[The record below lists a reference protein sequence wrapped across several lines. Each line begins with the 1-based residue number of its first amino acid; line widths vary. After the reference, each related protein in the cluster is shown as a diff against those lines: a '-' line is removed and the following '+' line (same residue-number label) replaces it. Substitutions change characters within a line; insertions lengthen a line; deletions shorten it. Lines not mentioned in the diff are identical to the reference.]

1 VDASKGMLEKAKVK
15 GSYTELEE
23 LFLG

>member
-1 VDASKGMLEKAKVK
+1 MLEKAKVK
-15 GSYTELEE
+15 GSYTELVE